1 MSDIPNVTVQET
13 WEALKNDPAAALVD
27 VRTDAEWTYVGL
39 PDLSELGKPLH
50 RIAWQVFPAM
60 SVNDGFVAALGEQ
73 GLTAG
78 HKLYF
83 LCRSGAR
90 SLAAA
95 KAAKEAGYGACFNIA
110 DGFEGP
116 LDPAGHRRTRAGWI
130 AAGLPW
136 KQG

>member
-1 MSDIPNVTVQET
+1 MSDIPHVTVAET
-13 WEALKNDPAAALVD
+13 WEALRTNPGAALID
-27 VRTDAEWTYVGL
+27 VRTNAEWAYVGL
-39 PDLSELGKPLH
+39 PDLSSVGKPVH

-60 SVNDGFVAALGEQ
+60 TVNERFVEELEAA
-73 GLTAG
+73 GLTPAHG
-78 HKLYF
+78 LYF

-95 KAAKEAGYGACFNIA
+95 RAAVAAGYPHAFNIA

-116 LDPAGHRRTRAGWI
+116 LDEAGHRRTRAGWI